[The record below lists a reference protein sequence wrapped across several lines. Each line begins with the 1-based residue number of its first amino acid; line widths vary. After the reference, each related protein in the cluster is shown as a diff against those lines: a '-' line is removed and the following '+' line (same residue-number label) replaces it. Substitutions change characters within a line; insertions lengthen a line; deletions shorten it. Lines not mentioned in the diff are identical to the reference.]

1 MADNKIQVLL
11 TVDDKGTASL
21 QKFGRTVQTL
31 GNTAGSSF
39 GQVQTVSA
47 KTATSIGTMDTA
59 ATKLGTTL
67 TGSVTKALG
76 AMGTALAAVSV
87 AGFAKSVLDTT
98 IHLDSMNRAMTAVYG
113 SSQAAAAEMEF
124 LRETAGRTGQNV
136 FATVDS
142 FNKFSASA
150 KDTALEGEG
159 VRKVFSAMSEAGAVL
174 GLRNDQ
180 MALSFNAFSQMAA
193 KGTVSMEELRQ
204 QLGDHLPGAVNI
216 AAKAMSMTTAEFM
229 EAVKAGDILAED
241 LLPKMADELH
251 NLYGVAA
258 ETSALE
264 SGQAA
269 VNRLSQEWT
278 EFKANIVDVSAIV
291 SAINFVAG
299 ALNGLSTALNR
310 AKQQAADE
318 VAAMGREVDVT
329 RLEMFANRVTWL
341 QAEIAKINR
350 TPIEIQTPT
359 QIKYL
364 EELNA
369 ELGQTK
375 KGLDIIGG
383 SKTATKEL
391 FAEFDTGFQNV
402 QTVNGA
408 FGETPPIL
416 DSVSESALGVAE
428 AYGKQDAALGSLA
441 PRVNDAIFAGEK
453 LSLAE
458 LDLSR
463 KTDDEAKKTK
473 EAASAAKLAAK
484 EKKEAEKASKAAAK
498 AAKEFAREQEAL
510 ARETEEVGRAMIEA
524 RVKTQAATRE
534 LSENLRKSLG
544 EQIREE
550 YAATAAGY
558 DAREK
563 LAEEHAEWIKGL
575 QEGLLRDIENG
586 IGDFVYNFLTGEFDS
601 IGDLFED
608 LCGSILRAFANLIAE
623 MVAKWAMSGLVGLF
637 TGQGFSGFN
646 VGALG
651 LGQGGILS
659 GIGGSGGGILGS
671 AGSTGWTSYAGP
683 ALATAGG
690 AYALYDAATKA
701 SKGEANA
708 GTAIQAGIGA
718 YSLYSGGS
726 ALMGKLGIGA
736 AAPVIQEAILP
747 ASSEIMIAASDLTL
761 IGPQTGGIGNA
772 IAGGSG
778 TTAASGG
785 AGAGLSTGAMVGGG
799 AIMGIGALI
808 AMGMGNKAQQEF
820 YSPRYGNV
828 PFNDYGHD
836 DRQDMIRAGSSGYSW
851 VSEAQPGSMSGSG
864 DAGITQTVADLEA
877 AFTQFEQNTRI
888 VLDVLAAAGD
898 GVASLGQQLEDGK
911 LSTDAFVDAI
921 AGYDVSIQETA
932 NLTSLASDA
941 ARGNGTAMDALRAA
955 LRSMGMGADQAEVA
969 ALSLVAASNN
979 QSSALYAA
987 SSAASSAASAVQSM
1001 TGAVRTFS
1009 ATPLRINAVIE
1020 TDVRVNGSS
1029 AGGSVT
1035 TTSAAA
1041 STGSSSGYTGPYLID
1056 NSNPYAEHASGGI
1069 FSSPTLIPSIR
1080 GTRHLVGESGSE
1092 AIMPLHAGP
1101 KTLEKMHEDIRALA
1115 ARPMT
1120 TIINL
1125 DGRQIASATM
1135 PYVDAHVAA
1144 KATRGQL
1151 AHRTRF

>member
-39 GQVQTVSA
+39 GQVQTASA

-98 IHLDSMNRAMTAVYG
+98 IHLDSMSRAMTAVYG

-229 EAVKAGDILAED
+229 AAVKAGDILAKD

-269 VNRLSQEWT
+269 VNRLSQAWT

-383 SKTATKEL
+383 SKAATKEL
-391 FAEFDTGFQNV
+391 FDEFDTGFQNV

-484 EKKEAEKASKAAAK
+484 EKKEAEKASKAAAR

-524 RVKTQAATRE
+524 RAKTQAATRE

-575 QEGLLRDIENG
+575 QDGLLRDIENG

-601 IGDLFED
+601 IGDLFKD
-608 LCGSILRAFANLIAE
+608 LCSSILRAFANLIAE

-651 LGQGGILS
+651 FGQGGLLS
-659 GIGGSGGGILGS
+659 GIGSGSGTGTAALSQYGPYAAGYQFGPGAGTSAAVTGGQAAGAALG
-671 AGSTGWTSYAGP
+671 A
-683 ALATAGG
+683 AGG
-690 AYALYDAATKA
+690 AYGLYSAASQA
-701 SKGEANA
+701 SKGEAGV
-708 GTAIQAGIGA
+708 GTALQAGISAYALYKAYPTIAAYLSGLGGA
-718 YSLYSGGS
+718 STASTAASG
-726 ALMGKLGIGA
+726 IT
-736 AAPVIQEAILP
+736 
-747 ASSEIMIAASDLTL
+747 IAASDLTL

-772 IAGGSG
+772 IAG
-778 TTAASGG
+778 GG

-808 AMGMGNKAQQEF
+808 AMGMGGKAQQEF

-836 DRQDMIRAGSSGYSW
+836 DRADMIRAGRSGYNW

-864 DAGITQTVADLEA
+864 DAGITQTGADLER
-877 AFTQFEQNTRI
+877 AFKQFESNTRI

-898 GVASLGQQLEDGK
+898 GVASLGQQLEDGT

-921 AGYDVSIQETA
+921 AGYDVSIQDTA

-941 ARGNGTAMDALRAA
+941 ARGNGNAMDSLRAA
-955 LRSMGMGADQAEVA
+955 LQSMGLGADQAEVA
-969 ALSLVAASNN
+969 ALALVAASNN

-987 SSAASSAASAVQSM
+987 SSAASGAASAISGMVSNIN
-1001 TGAVRTFS
+1001 TLSR
-1009 ATPLRINAVIE
+1009 TPLNI
-1020 TDVRVNGSS
+1020 RVNVG
-1029 AGGSVT
+1029 VREQ
-1035 TTSAAA
+1035 
-1041 STGSSSGYTGPYLID
+1041 PYRID
-1056 NSNPYAEHASGGI
+1056 NSNPYAEHAAGGI
-1069 FSSPTLIPSIR
+1069 FAGPTLIPSIR
-1080 GTRHLVGESGSE
+1080 GTRHLVGEAGAE

-1101 KTLEKMHEDIRALA
+1101 KTLEKMHDDIRALA

-1125 DGRQIASATM
+1125 DGQQIARATM

-1144 KATRGQL
+1144 KASRGQL
-1151 AHRTRF
+1151 ANQTRF